1 MRSGADTA
9 AKTQPKPIAPASLTE
24 EMFRE
29 AIELADRVN
38 RRITDPDL
46 FTSSAEAPKTVAAG
60 AADR

>member
-1 MRSGADTA
+1 MRPGADTA

-29 AIELADRVN
+29 AIELAHRVN

-46 FTSSAEAPKTVAAG
+46 AGDGADTAKTVSAG
-60 AADR
+60 GADR